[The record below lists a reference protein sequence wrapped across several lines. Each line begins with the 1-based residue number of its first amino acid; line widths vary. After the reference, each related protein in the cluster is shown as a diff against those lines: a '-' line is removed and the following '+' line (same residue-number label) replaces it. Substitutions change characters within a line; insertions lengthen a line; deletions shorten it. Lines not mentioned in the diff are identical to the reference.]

1 MPALDLWNLASQLK
15 STDYRW
21 VNLTHTLSCDTPHW
35 FGFKPF
41 ESTKLLDYLPGTPED
56 MLAPMRCFQYSVASQ
71 YGTHVD
77 APRHFHVEGRSL
89 GEIEPIEFMHPL
101 CVIDKHEE
109 CAANPDFIL
118 TIEDLKAWED
128 EHGRIPEDAFVAFRS
143 DWSKLADLENK
154 DEDGQ
159 PHYPGWDLGAIKWL
173 VEERDIGAIGHE
185 PADTDPASVTTREDA
200 YPYPGEQYILSVDRY
215 QIEVMDHL
223 DELPATA
230 PSSSAPSPRCVMA
243 SDIPHVS
250 LRSAPR
256 HKFPCVCS
264 SKYGHPVHAT
274 WPGGIQSIRRPI
286 RGRLFMGR

>member
-21 VNLTHTLSCDTPHW
+21 VDLTHTLSCDTPHW

-41 ESTKLLDYLPGTPED
+41 ESTKLFDYLPGTPED

-77 APRHFHVEGRSL
+77 APRHFHVDGRSL
-89 GEIEPIEFMHPL
+89 GEIEPVEFMHPL

-109 CAANPDFIL
+109 CATNPDYVL
-118 TIEDLKAWED
+118 TVEDLKAWED
-128 EHGRIPEDAFVAFRS
+128 EHGRIPKDAFVAFRS
-143 DWSKLADLENK
+143 DWSKLTDLENK

-159 PHYPGWDLGAIKWL
+159 PHYPGWDLDAIKWL
-173 VEERDIGAIGHE
+173 VEERNIGAIGHE

-223 DELPATA
+223 DELPATGA
-230 PSSSAPSPRCVMA
+230 VIFCT
-243 SDIPHVS
+243 
-250 LRSAPR
+250 
-256 HKFPCVCS
+256 FPKVRDGVGYPARVFAVC
-264 SKYGHPVHAT
+264 PAA
-274 WPGGIQSIRRPI
+274 
-286 RGRLFMGR
+286 